1 MGMLRNKSS
10 RRTAAKKESS
20 AQASKKTPAAIPL
33 KNCTQCGKVFVT
45 STGHELLC
53 KKCEKKEREMTN
65 AVHLFIRTH
74 PNRQCTAEE
83 IMDATGASPKF
94 MLQLL
99 RMGVLDDVNIDVLT
113 FPCAR
118 CGSPITEGRYCKNCT
133 EVVAE
138 ALAET
143 AKNAHEREER
153 LKNLPHMARRR

>member
-1 MGMLRNKSS
+1 MGILRNKNS
-10 RRTAAKKESS
+10 RRA
-20 AQASKKTPAAIPL
+20 ASKKEASSPSSKAPASIPL

-53 KKCEKKEREMTN
+53 KKCEKKDREMTN
-65 AVHLFIRTH
+65 AVRLFIRTH

-94 MLQLL
+94 MLQML

-153 LKNLPHMARRR
+153 LKNLPRMTRRR